1 MHNYHIRFSNNN
13 KLQLAMTCLGL
24 TFVSCFCQGTWL
36 FCHYFRYFVLIL
48 AWIMKFFK
56 VSINRMSLAWIM
68 VEPYIFNL
76 AIFLHGCGCDTHR
89 SKHVACVS
97 YLPCLWKSLEE
108 MITATLFLIWLL
120 AFFKQANAVRPHKS
134 IVLAL
139 IALFFHF
146 SWFALFS
153 LFHMEMWPVSVNQ
166 LVSFWWHV
174 YPL

>member
-1 MHNYHIRFSNNN
+1 MFGFDLCFLFLSGNMIVLSLFS
-13 KLQLAMTCLGL
+13 
-24 TFVSCFCQGTWL
+24 V
-36 FCHYFRYFVLIL
+36 FVLIL

-120 AFFKQANAVRPHKS
+120 AFFKQANAVKPHKS